1 MRRGP
6 GNELSLCLC
15 ALMLAVIA
23 TVAGCGGGAY
33 SNGPNP
39 QPVTTS
45 GSAIIYPQSPT
56 VPVGGTVNFLA
67 AAPGQSNTTFKWSV
81 TGSGT
86 IDSSTGVYKAGSSA
100 GTATVTATS
109 GSFSGTV
116 QVTVTSAPAN
126 GVTMSPAALFVKAG
140 STVPIAALTNGQPA
154 TVTEWDVHGT
164 QNGDTL
170 YGFIDNSGN
179 YTAPLT
185 PPPGGST
192 TITAK
197 TAAGAGNAVVTVVFS
212 NASLNGPYAFSY
224 TGKDAKG
231 FLEVAGSF
239 TANGAGGISNLT
251 EDESAADIT
260 PKTVT
265 GATGT
270 FSVGPDGTGTAT
282 LSDSSTWL
290 FVVTGNTATFA
301 GQPAQK
307 ALLVRF
313 DKTGSGSGTIN
324 QQNPSLVNLPMPF
337 GPYAFLVSQSG
348 SLKTVFAAAGKFQSS
363 GLIGNSGALTPGV
376 WDVNSG
382 GTVSTD
388 DTSLTGSFS
397 SDANNPGS
405 GRGTLTLT
413 TTRSLTQQ
421 SSFVFAFY
429 VIDSTHL
436 KIIETDGKTF
446 SAGDVYSA
454 PNTNG
459 LFSTAS
465 LAKGNYPFT
474 TAGQNSNGAYS
485 QGGVFISNGSGSIT
499 GGVMDVNGGSGAIFP
514 AATVTQTTYTVD
526 PALGRIQFSLSA
538 SSASL
543 KTLGTWNFAGYQT
556 ANGALVMVETDSI
569 NVLTVVSGTA
579 YAQTSNGGLQGGYA
593 ANLTGTS
600 TGAQEDVIGQFV
612 VANTSVSTG
621 TIGMNLLP
629 GGVSASTPIT
639 QALVVAP
646 DTNGRGT
653 ATLYTKSDTFPLAY
667 YVIDQ
672 NTALMIETDAA
683 RNVTGSLGRQF

>member
-6 GNELSLCLC
+6 GNELSLCLR
-15 ALMLAVIA
+15 ALVLAAVA
-23 TVAGCGGGAY
+23 TLAACGGGAY

-45 GSAIIYPQSPT
+45 GTAVIYPQSPS
-56 VPVGGTVNFLA
+56 VPVGSTVNFLA
-67 AAPGQSNTTFKWSV
+67 NVPGQSNTAFKWSV
-81 TGSGT
+81 AGNGT
-86 IDSSTGVYKAGSSA
+86 IDASTGVYKAGTSA

-116 QVTVTSAPAN
+116 TVTVTSAPAN
-126 GVTMSPAALFVKAG
+126 GVTMSPAALFVQAG
-140 STVPIAALTNGQPA
+140 STVPITALANGQPA

-164 QNGDTL
+164 QNGDSL

-185 PPPGGST
+185 PPPGGTT

-197 TAAGAGNAVVTVVFS
+197 TSAGAGNSVVTVVFS

-231 FLEVAGSF
+231 YLEVAGSF
-239 TANGAGGISNLT
+239 TANGAGGISNLI

-260 PKTVT
+260 PKTTT

-270 FSVGPDGTGTAT
+270 FSVGPDGTAQAT
-282 LSDSSTWL
+282 LSDSSTWD

-301 GQPAQK
+301 GQPAQE

-313 DKTGSGSGTIN
+313 DKSGSGSGTIN
-324 QQNPSLVNLPMPF
+324 QQNPALVNLPMPF
-337 GPYAFLVSQSG
+337 GPYAFLVSQPG
-348 SLKTVFAAAGKFQSS
+348 AFKTFFAAAGKFQSS

-388 DTSLTGSFS
+388 DTSLTGSFTPDS
-397 SDANNPGS
+397 SNPGT
-405 GRGTLTLT
+405 GRGALTLT
-413 TTRSLTQQ
+413 TTRSLSKQ

-436 KIIETDGKTF
+436 KIIETDGQTF
-446 SAGDVYSA
+446 AAGDVYSA

-465 LAKGNYPFT
+465 LTKGNYPFT
-474 TAGQNSNGAYS
+474 TAGQNANGAYS
-485 QGGVFISNGSGSIT
+485 QGGVFISSGAGSIT
-499 GGVMDVNGGSGAIFP
+499 GGTMDVNGGSGAIFL
-514 AATVTQTTYTVD
+514 AANITQTSYTVD
-526 PALGRIQFSLSA
+526 PALGRIQFSLSS
-538 SSASL
+538 SSAL
-543 KTLGTWNFAGYQT
+543 KSVGTWNFAGYQT
-556 ANGALVMVETDSI
+556 ASGALVMVETDSV
-569 NVLTVVSGTA
+569 NVLTVMSGTA

-593 ANLTGTS
+593 ANFTGTS
-600 TGAQEDVIGQFV
+600 NGAQEDIAGQFV
-612 VANTSVSTG
+612 VGNTSVSTG
-621 TIGMNLLP
+621 TIGMNLMP
-629 GGVSASTPIT
+629 GGVTPSAPIT

-646 DTNGRGT
+646 DTDGRGT
-653 ATLYTKSDTFPLAY
+653 ATIYTKSNTLALAY

-672 NTALMIETDAA
+672 NTALMIESDAV
-683 RNVTGSLGRQF
+683 RNVTGTIARQF

>member
-6 GNELSLCLC
+6 GNELTLCLC
-15 ALMLAVIA
+15 ALVLALVA
-23 TVAGCGGGAY
+23 TVAGCGGKF

-45 GSAIIYPQSPT
+45 GTAVIYPQSPS
-56 VPVGGTVNFLA
+56 VPVGSIVNFLA
-67 AAPGQSNTTFKWSV
+67 SAPGQSNATFKWSA

-86 IDSSTGVYKAGSSA
+86 IDASSGIYKAGTSA

-116 QVTVTSAPAN
+116 TVTVTSAPAN
-126 GVTMSPAALFVKAG
+126 GVTMSPAALFVEGG
-140 STVPIAALTNGQPA
+140 STVPITALSNGQPA

-164 QNGDTL
+164 QNGDSL

-185 PPPGGST
+185 PPPGGTT

-197 TAAGAGNAVVTVVFS
+197 TAAGAGNSVVTVVFS

-224 TGKDAKG
+224 TGKDTKG
-231 FLEVAGSF
+231 YLEVAGSF
-239 TANGAGGISNLT
+239 TANGTGGISNLI

-265 GATGT
+265 GTGT
-270 FSVGPDGTGTAT
+270 FTVGPDGTGQAT
-282 LSDSSTWL
+282 LSDSTTWD

-301 GQPAQK
+301 GQPAQE
-307 ALLVRF
+307 ALLTRF
-313 DKTGSGSGTIN
+313 DKSGSGSGTIN

-337 GPYAFLVSQSG
+337 GPYAFLVSQPG
-348 SLKTVFAAAGKFQSS
+348 AFKTFFAAAGKFQSS

-376 WDVNSG
+376 WDVNNG

-388 DTSLTGSFS
+388 DTSLTGSYAP
-397 SDANNPGS
+397 DANNPGT

-413 TTRSLTQQ
+413 TTRSLTKQT
-421 SSFVFAFY
+421 SFVFAFY

-436 KIIETDGKTF
+436 KVIETDGQTF
-446 SAGDVYSA
+446 AAGDVYSA

-465 LAKGNYPFT
+465 LTKGNYPFT
-474 TAGQNSNGAYS
+474 TAGQNANGAYS
-485 QGGVFISNGSGSIT
+485 QGGVFISSGAGSIT
-499 GGVMDVNGGSGAIFP
+499 GGVMDVNGGSGAIFL
-514 AATVTQTTYTVD
+514 AANITQTSYTVD

-538 SSASL
+538 SSAL
-543 KTLGTWNFAGYQT
+543 KPVGTWNFAGYQT
-556 ANGALVMVETDSI
+556 ANGALVMVETDSV
-569 NVLTVVSGTA
+569 NVLTVMSGTG
-579 YAQTSNGGLQGGYA
+579 YTQTSNGGLQGGYA
-593 ANLTGTS
+593 ANFTGTS
-600 TGAQEDVIGQFV
+600 NGAQEDIAGQFV
-612 VANTSVSTG
+612 VGNTSVSTG
-621 TIGMNLLP
+621 TISTNLMP
-629 GGVSASTPIT
+629 GGTNPSAPIT

-646 DTNGRGT
+646 DTDGRGT
-653 ATLYTKSDTFPLAY
+653 ATIYTKSDTFALAY

-672 NTALMIETDAA
+672 NTALIIESDAV
-683 RNVTGSLGRQF
+683 RNVTGLAARQF

>member
-6 GNELSLCLC
+6 GNELTLCLC
-15 ALMLAVIA
+15 ALLLALVG
-23 TVAGCGGGAY
+23 TVAGCGGGEF

-39 QPVTTS
+39 EPVTTS
-45 GSAIIYPQSPT
+45 GTAVIYPQTPS
-56 VPVGGTVNFLA
+56 VPVGSSVNFLA
-67 AAPGQSNTTFKWSV
+67 SVPGQSSTTFKWSV
-81 TGSGT
+81 TGNGT
-86 IDSSTGVYKAGSSA
+86 IDASTGVYKAGTSA
-100 GTATVTATS
+100 GMATVTATS

-116 QVTVTSAPAN
+116 TVTVTSAPAN
-126 GVTMSPAALFVKAG
+126 GVTMSPAALFVEAG
-140 STVPIAALTNGQPA
+140 STVPITALSNGQAA

-164 QNGDTL
+164 QNGDSL

-185 PPPGGST
+185 PPPGGTT

-197 TAAGAGNAVVTVVFS
+197 TAAGAGNSVVTVVFS

-231 FLEVAGSF
+231 YLEVAGSF
-239 TANGAGGISNLT
+239 AANGAGGISNLI

-260 PKTVT
+260 PKTTT

-270 FSVGPDGTGTAT
+270 FSVGPDGTGEAT
-282 LSDSSTWL
+282 LSDSSTWD
-290 FVVTGNTATFA
+290 FVMTGNTATFA
-301 GQPAQK
+301 GQPAQE

-313 DKTGSGSGTIN
+313 DKSGSGSGTIN
-324 QQNPSLVNLPMPF
+324 QQNPALVNLPMPF
-337 GPYAFLVSQSG
+337 GPYAFLVSQPG
-348 SLKTVFAAAGKFQSS
+348 TTFKTFFAAAGKFQSS

-397 SDANNPGS
+397 PDASNPGT

-413 TTRSLTQQ
+413 TTRSRAKQ

-436 KIIETDGKTF
+436 KVIETDGQTF
-446 SAGDVYSA
+446 AAGDVYSA

-465 LAKGNYPFT
+465 LTKGNYPFT
-474 TAGQNSNGAYS
+474 TAGQNATGAYS
-485 QGGVFISNGSGSIT
+485 QGGVFISSGAGSIT
-499 GGVMDVNGGSGAIFP
+499 GGVMDVNGGSGAIFL
-514 AATVTQTTYTVD
+514 AANITQTSYTVD
-526 PALGRIQFSLSA
+526 PALGRIQFSLS
-538 SSASL
+538 SSAAL
-543 KTLGTWNFAGYQT
+543 KPVGTWNFAGYQT
-556 ANGALVMVETDSI
+556 ATGALVMVETDSV
-569 NVLTVVSGTA
+569 NVLTVMSGTA
-579 YAQTSNGGLQGGYA
+579 YAQTSNAGLQGGYA
-593 ANLTGTS
+593 ADFTGTS
-600 TGAQEDVIGQFV
+600 NGAQEDVAGQFV

-621 TIGMNLLP
+621 TIGMNLMP
-629 GGVSASTPIT
+629 GGVTATAPIT

-653 ATLYTKSDTFPLAY
+653 ATIYTKSNAFALAY

-672 NTALMIETDAA
+672 NTALVIESDAV
-683 RNVTGSLGRQF
+683 RNVTGTVARQF